1 MARKRRM
8 ARKKVLMVNKDDNVV
23 EVHVTGVSLTGE
35 SGLKN
40 DSERSAGKDQGTV
53 ESTEDNNSE

>member
-1 MARKRRM
+1 MAD
-8 ARKKVLMVNKDDNVV
+8 KDDNVV
-23 EVHVTGVSLTGE
+23 EVHVTGVSMTGE